1 MKTFCSRILIAA
13 FLLFLFNTTQAQNCW
28 SSVGAGIGNF
38 SFNFNTNFY
47 NNQVS
52 VMTPYNGNLIVA
64 GTFDTVGGNIQ
75 AKDIAS
81 WNGSSWSAIGSGL
94 TGSYVHG
101 TPGITSMVV
110 YNGDLYVAGYFD
122 SIEGIAANSIAKWD
136 GTTWSTVG
144 TGVSGANPYLDIY
157 AMAVYNGTLYV
168 AGQFDSAGGVLVNN
182 IASWNG
188 TSWSAVANGITELSG
203 NDEVTCLTVSNG
215 VLYAGGVFGSA
226 SGVAVNNIAAWNGNA
241 WAAAGNGLG
250 SYSSTSPNSY
260 VGALGSY
267 QGNLYASVSLTDDPS
282 GRPLY
287 YISMWN
293 GASWSDVIGGPGSG
307 ENYYGGIAA
316 FLPFDGGLLGAGE
329 FLPTSQ
335 DSTTGYVAMG
345 MINGNSWSNTT
356 ASDGALLSLAIYN
369 SHLFAGGYFSILDT
383 THVFNIAEYTCATD
397 GITEI
402 TKNKISIYPN
412 PNNGV
417 FNLSIENAEVGS
429 YIVIYDLMGARVY
442 QSEIGSNKSEINLT
456 NQAPGTYLY
465 NISDGQ
471 GANVAS
477 GSFIVE

>member
-1 MKTFCSRILIAA
+1 
-13 FLLFLFNTTQAQNCW
+13 
-28 SSVGAGIGNF
+28 
-38 SFNFNTNFY
+38 
-47 NNQVS
+47 
-52 VMTPYNGNLIVA
+52 
-64 GTFDTVGGNIQ
+64 
-75 AKDIAS
+75 
-81 WNGSSWSAIGSGL
+81 
-94 TGSYVHG
+94 
-101 TPGITSMVV
+101 
-110 YNGDLYVAGYFD
+110 
-122 SIEGIAANSIAKWD
+122 
-136 GTTWSTVG
+136 
-144 TGVSGANPYLDIY
+144 
-157 AMAVYNGTLYV
+157 
-168 AGQFDSAGGVLVNN
+168 
-182 IASWNG
+182 
-188 TSWSAVANGITELSG
+188 
-203 NDEVTCLTVSNG
+203 
-215 VLYAGGVFGSA
+215 
-226 SGVAVNNIAAWNGNA
+226 
-241 WAAAGNGLG
+241 
-250 SYSSTSPNSY
+250 
-260 VGALGSY
+260 
-267 QGNLYASVSLTDDPS
+267 
-282 GRPLY
+282 
-287 YISMWN
+287 MWN